1 MVKKEAEFCS
11 KLNKWWTT
19 TGYKLLPVS
28 NYCIEAKV
36 SYTKSFNFKSGF
48 KEHQLP
54 TLIAYNTK
62 PMKWKISD
70 AGIISCQHYDMSW
83 TQPKTT
89 TALVAIQWVRRG
101 NKTFYLINPATIT
114 EFIDDGLK
122 SLSEEMAEQIA
133 FYIGTLCN

>member
-1 MVKKEAEFCS
+1 MVKKEAELCS
-11 KLNKWWTT
+11 KLNKWWIT

-54 TLIAYNTK
+54 TLEAYNTK

-83 TQPKTT
+83 TNPATT
-89 TALVAIQWVRRG
+89 KALVAIQWVRRG
-101 NKTFYLINPATIT
+101 NKEFYLIEPDRIQRL
-114 EFIDDGLK
+114 IDSGVK
-122 SLSEEMAEQIA
+122 SLTEQCAELIA
-133 FYIGTLCN
+133 FYIGQL

>member
-1 MVKKEAEFCS
+1 MVKKEAELCS
-11 KLNKWWTT
+11 KLNKWWIT

-54 TLIAYNTK
+54 TLEAYNTK

-70 AGIISCQHYDMSW
+70 LDQISTKHYDMSW
-83 TQPKTT
+83 TNPATT
-89 TALVAIQWVRRG
+89 KALVAIQWVRRG
-101 NKTFYLINPATIT
+101 NKVFYLIEPDRIQRLIDNNVKSIT
-114 EFIDDGLK
+114 EPC
-122 SLSEEMAEQIA
+122 AELIA
-133 FYIGTLCN
+133 FYIGQL

>member
-1 MVKKEAEFCS
+1 MIKKEAEFCS

-36 SYTKSFNFKSGF
+36 SYTKSFNLKSGF

-54 TLIAYNTK
+54 TLEAYNTK

-70 AGIISCQHYDMSW
+70 IDQMSVKHYDMSW
-83 TQPKTT
+83 TNPETT
-89 TALVAIQWVRRG
+89 KALVAIQWVRRG
-101 NKTFYLINPATIT
+101 NKTFYLIEPEAIT
-114 EFIDDGLK
+114 WFMENGAKGLNETTVE
-122 SLSEEMAEQIA
+122 SLSKYKFE
-133 FYIGTLCN
+133 L